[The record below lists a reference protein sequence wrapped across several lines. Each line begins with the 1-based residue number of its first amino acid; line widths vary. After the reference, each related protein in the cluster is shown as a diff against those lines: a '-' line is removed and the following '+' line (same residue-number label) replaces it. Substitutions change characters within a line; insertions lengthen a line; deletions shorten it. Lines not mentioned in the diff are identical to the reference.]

1 MSVLPCGATN
11 WWVGLSVAM
20 GKGTSVFLC
29 FVRAVLTENILITH
43 HTDFILSRRHK
54 HESSTLGTEQNL
66 SRPCR
71 IRPHSCLLVFLM
83 LCHCPLP
90 PPPLTCSLSVP
101 HSTVISRHPFSGIA
115 WSHCWAID
123 GKTIMVRLEE
133 SWLQQA
139 FLYKFREIHFIGDL

>member
-20 GKGTSVFLC
+20 GKGTTVFLC

-54 HESSTLGTEQNL
+54 HVFNFGDWTEFVKALQDQGLFLPVGL
-66 SRPCR
+66 SN
-71 IRPHSCLLVFLM
+71 VM
-83 LCHCPLP
+83 PLP
-90 PPPLTCSLSVP
+90 FASSASYLQPLSVP
-101 HSTVISRHPFSGIA
+101 RSAVISHHPFSGIA

-133 SWLQQA
+133 SWLQKA